1 MEGKGRRQERASY
14 SFFPSS
20 ARDGGGP
27 SRSWFAF
34 FCVLVWFL
42 MASVLFPLSAWPV
55 LGNSGWEYQLR
66 GGSCIVPITAVCG
79 HIPTIKTQKEKKEEK
94 KKPTTKSLSSL
105 DPREDWEFAVWPNA
119 SWKAWKSFASHA
131 APHGWSAWCQ
141 PEAQGLWG
149 KRLQWDFLSGWSLRA
164 ELRNQEQKW

>member
-94 KKPTTKSLSSL
+94 KKTHHEITLFTWSQRGLGVCCLAKCLMKSLKEFCFTRCSSWL
-105 DPREDWEFAVWPNA
+105 V
-119 SWKAWKSFASHA
+119 SLV
-131 APHGWSAWCQ
+131 SAWS
-141 PEAQGLWG
+141 PG
-149 KRLQWDFLSGWSLRA
+149 SLG
-164 ELRNQEQKW
+164 